1 MGMCSGQLYKHNTRA
16 TPHLALQLVYF
27 FSLPAKGVSSIA
39 RTELPYNERAS
50 ARPAVSQPL
59 FWLVSFPFTSFLCVC
74 VYVLAHTKRLTWAWT
89 GHVCEWARLICRW
102 RPLLDYAAPDANIHR
117 SLSRP
122 IMSVDSKKKKGK
134 NKKKF
139 PVSTRWLI
147 RVVFGLIDSD
157 NQREHP

>member
-50 ARPAVSQPL
+50 SRPAVSQPL

-74 VYVLAHTKRLTWAWT
+74 VCPGAYEKANVSVN
-89 GHVCEWARLICRW
+89 GARVRMSQ
-102 RPLLDYAAPDANIHR
+102 AN
-117 SLSRP
+117 LSMTP
-122 IMSVDSKKKKGK
+122 SS
-134 NKKKF
+134 
-139 PVSTRWLI
+139 
-147 RVVFGLIDSD
+147 
-157 NQREHP
+157 